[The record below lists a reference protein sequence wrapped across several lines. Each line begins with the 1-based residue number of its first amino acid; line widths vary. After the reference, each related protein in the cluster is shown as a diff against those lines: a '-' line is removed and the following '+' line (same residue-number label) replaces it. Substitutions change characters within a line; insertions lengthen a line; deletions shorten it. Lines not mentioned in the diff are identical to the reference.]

1 MNSELKTLALMNDDA
16 RLDNSQPKIYLH
28 FIGLVLGVVSW
39 WNNNKMNKIE
49 IVR

>member
-1 MNSELKTLALMNDDA
+1 MNSELKTLALMMPDYVDK
-16 RLDNSQPKIYLH
+16 SQPKIYLH